1 MEDLI
6 LDETKYTPKVVLK
19 CDGNLS
25 FEGRSYSENT
35 FDFFEPITKW
45 LEEFIQNNDT
55 KITLDIDLI
64 YFNSSSSKAL
74 YAVFNLLNEAKNEIQ
89 INWIYD
95 KENETAKEA
104 GESFIEDFKT
114 LNINLIA
121 R

>member
-6 LDETKYTPKVVLK
+6 FEATKYTPKVVLRS
-19 CDGNLS
+19 DGTLS
-25 FEGRSYSENT
+25 FKGRSYSENT
-35 FDFFEPITKW
+35 FDFFEPIIKW
-45 LEEFIQNNDT
+45 LEEFIQNNNT
-55 KITLDIDLI
+55 KITFDIELI

-74 YAVFNLLNEAKNEIQ
+74 YATFNLLNEAKNKIQ